1 MQAGFRQR
9 ICPPASVVSKTRNTK
24 SLPKNK
30 VSQVARRLKV
40 SVDQSA
46 SFQSASSRLF
56 ACSLLLPRPRFA
68 RARSGKK
75 ALRAF
80 FFSMAGLSI
89 WAMYSLSPCPS
100 PCIAFLYLPKGGFA
114 PYWHLPPKC
123 RQKKPPLFFAPI
135 ILRTSPRR
143 GTADHPS
150 AVRPAPRS
158 PLLIS
163 RGRCPCGRVGA

>member
-1 MQAGFRQR
+1 M
-9 ICPPASVVSKTRNTK
+9 SKARNTK

-30 VSQVARRLKV
+30 VSQVARSPQPESRPLASLRSARFLA
-40 SVDQSA
+40 SV
-46 SFQSASSRLF
+46 
-56 ACSLLLPRPRFA
+56 CSLLLPRPRFA

-80 FFSMAGLSI
+80 FFSMAGLS
-89 WAMYSLSPCPS
+89 MSSMSSCSSSSSL
-100 PCIAFLYLPKGGFA
+100 CIAFLYLPKGDFA
-114 PYWHLPPKC
+114 PYWHLPPIG

>member
-1 MQAGFRQR
+1 MEDTWEF
-9 ICPPASVVSKTRNTK
+9 
-24 SLPKNK
+24 L
-30 VSQVARRLKV
+30 RLKIFRCLKPESQSPCQISK
-40 SVDQSA
+40 SVGPLAVLSQKVDPS
-46 SFQSASSRLF
+46 
-56 ACSLLLPRPRFA
+56 PHFA
-68 RARSGKK
+68 RLGFWLRSARSSSPGFAGLGKK

-100 PCIAFLYLPKGGFA
+100 VCIAFLYLPKGGFA

-143 GTADHPS
+143 GTADHHS

-163 RGRCPCGRVGA
+163 RDRCPCGRVGA